1 MFWLTFFLINTLAA
15 IGQAS
20 GSAPTPGGTAP
31 SGKAP
36 LPYDL
41 IRESDLL
48 AHATFLADDLLE
60 GRAPGTRGGNLAAR
74 YIAAQFAQLGLQP
87 GGDDGSWFQQV
98 PIVESV
104 VEPGFSLRA
113 RPVTAGAGREVR
125 FAYGSDVIAFSGQTT
140 PTVDVDGEVVFVG
153 FGIVAPEYKWD
164 DYAGVDVKGKVV
176 LVMVNDPPATP
187 EEPELFGGKA
197 LTYYGRWT
205 YKYEEAARQGAVG
218 AVLIHTDESATY
230 PWQVVESSWTGT
242 QYAIEPPAGTPTLA
256 LKAWMTER
264 AARMLTELG
273 GHDLDGLRAARSTR
287 GARPTPLGV
296 RVDGSIAQRVTRKQS
311 PNVIGVL
318 PGERTS
324 EAIIYTSHYDHLGT
338 RDDATAEDTIYN
350 GAVDNASGVAGMLEV
365 ADAFARADAPPGRS
379 VYFVAT
385 TAEESGLLGSEYFAA
400 HPPIPLDRFAA
411 NINMD
416 AMNVYGPTRDLV
428 LLGAD
433 RSTLG
438 KVAAQVAQDWRR
450 VLGEDQHPE
459 RGYFF
464 RSDHFPLAKA
474 GVPAISFEDGSDFES
489 SAAQQ
494 RSEAYN
500 ETDYHQPSDEVT
512 ADWDLSGMVRDVRL
526 LADLGWRTAA
536 SSEMP
541 AYEASDPFARPRT
554 R

>member
-1 MFWLTFFLINTLAA
+1 MTFFFLGTLAA
-15 IGQAS
+15 IGPAPDS
-20 GSAPTPGGTAP
+20 GPTPRASAPSAK
-31 SGKAP
+31 SP
-36 LPYDL
+36 LPYDQV
-41 IRESDLL
+41 REDDLL
-48 AHATFLADDLLE
+48 AHAAFLADDLLE

-74 YIAAQFAQLGLQP
+74 YIAAQFAQIGLRP
-87 GGDDGSWFQQV
+87 GGDEGSWFQQV
-98 PIVESV
+98 PIIESV
-104 VEPGFSLRA
+104 VEPSFSLRA
-113 RPVTAGAGREVR
+113 RPVAGGAGREAR
-125 FAYGSDVIAFSGQTT
+125 FAYGGDVVAFSGRAT
-140 PTVDVDGEVVFVG
+140 PKVDVDGEMVFVG

-176 LVMVNDPPATP
+176 LVMVNDPPATS

-205 YKYEEAARQGAVG
+205 YKYEEAARQGAAG

-256 LKAWMTER
+256 IKAWMTDG
-264 AARMLTELG
+264 AARKLAQLG
-273 GHDLDGLRAARSTR
+273 GHDLDALRAAASKR

-296 RVDGSIAQRVTRKQS
+296 RVDGSIEQRVIRKES

-324 EAIIYTSHYDHLGT
+324 EAIIYTSHYDHLGK
-338 RDDATAEDTIYN
+338 REDATGKDTIYN

-365 ADAFARADAPPGRS
+365 ADAFARAKARPGRS

-385 TAEESGLLGSEYFAA
+385 TAEESGLLGAEYFAA
-400 HPPIPLDRFAA
+400 HPPISLDHFAA
-411 NINMD
+411 NVNMD
-416 AMNVYGPTRDLV
+416 AMNVYGPTGDLV

-438 KVAAQVAQDWRR
+438 NVAAEVARDWGRG
-450 VLGEDQHPE
+450 LGEDQHPE

-474 GVPAISFEDGSDFES
+474 GVPAVSYEDGSDFES
-489 SAAQQ
+489 VAAQR
-494 RSEAYN
+494 RSAAYN

-512 ADWDLSGMVRDVRL
+512 SAWDLSGLVLDVRL
-526 LADLGWRTAA
+526 LADLGWRAA
-536 SSEMP
+536 ALSGMP
-541 AYEASDPFARPRT
+541 TYDASDAFARPRT

>member
-1 MFWLTFFLINTLAA
+1 MP
-15 IGQAS
+15 GAS
-20 GSAPTPGGTAP
+20 AR

-36 LPYDL
+36 LPYDV
-41 IRESDLL
+41 IREDDLL
-48 AHATFLADDLLE
+48 AHAAFLADDLLD
-60 GRAPGTRGGNLAAR
+60 GRAPATRGGNLAAR

-104 VEPGFSLRA
+104 VQPGFSLRA
-113 RPVTAGAGREVR
+113 RPTAAGAGREAR
-125 FAYGSDVIAFSGQTT
+125 FTYGTEVVAFSGQTA

-164 DYAGVDVKGKVV
+164 DYAGMDVKGKVV

-205 YKYEEAARQGAVG
+205 YKYEEAARRGAAG

-230 PWQVVESSWTGT
+230 PWQVVESSWTGS
-242 QYAIEPPAGTPTLA
+242 QYAIEPSSGTPTLA
-256 LKAWMTER
+256 LKAWITDS
-264 AARMLTELG
+264 AARTLAELG
-273 GHDLDGLRAARSTR
+273 GQDLDALRAAASTR

-296 RVDGSIAQRVTRKQS
+296 RVDGSIEQRVTRKAS

-324 EAIIYTSHYDHLGT
+324 EAIIYTSHYDHLGR
-338 RDDATAEDTIYN
+338 RDDAPKEDTIYN
-350 GAVDNASGVAGMLEV
+350 GAVDNASGVAGLLEV
-365 ADAFARADAPPGRS
+365 ADAFGRAEATPGRS

-400 HPPIPLDRFAA
+400 HPPIPLERFAA

-428 LLGAD
+428 LLGAE

-438 KVAAQVAQDWRR
+438 EVAAEVARDWGR
-450 VLGEDQHPE
+450 VLGEDQHAE

-474 GVPAISFEDGSDFES
+474 GVPALSFEDGSDFES

-494 RSEAYN
+494 RAEAYN
-500 ETDYHQPSDEVT
+500 ETDYHQPSDEVKS
-512 ADWDLSGMVRDVRL
+512 DWDLSGMVLDVSL

-541 AYEASDPFARPRT
+541 AYAAEDLFARPRA